1 MAKSNKKPA
10 AKKPTGKDVRKQP
23 TGKAVRKKPKLVEKV
38 MMVPV
43 ADIKYDTDNP
53 RLFHHGNNLNQKQ
66 VHEIL
71 YDEEDVLTLKK
82 QILVDGLDVYEEPY
96 LRKIGAKHWV
106 VVEGS
111 RRICAWKSIIDDINS
126 GKSTGVK
133 ASELRTMRCK
143 IIRSTATEADVRKF
157 LASEHIAKKK
167 DWSAPNKGLLIFLM
181 IDVDGETYRSVADDL
196 AMTAPGVER
205 LYKAYRMTV
214 KYCQLKGG
222 KYNGAFSYFD
232 EFLKKPILVKQA
244 QSDPGFM
251 DWLMDLIHEGKLV
264 EHKDIRKLAVLFDPN
279 EDATCQKLA
288 LDELNRPNGKLRKAY
303 QLFVDSSPKGSVEV
317 FENAARLVDG
327 ITIEQFNNL
336 LDRAL
341 LKPAMDKLAK
351 SLSNARK
358 LMNSV
363 VGTAGASAI

>member
-1 MAKSNKKPA
+1 
-10 AKKPTGKDVRKQP
+10 
-23 TGKAVRKKPKLVEKV
+23 L
-38 MMVPV
+38 
-43 ADIKYDTDNP
+43 
-53 RLFHHGNNLNQKQ
+53 
-66 VHEIL
+66 
-71 YDEEDVLTLKK
+71 
-82 QILVDGLDVYEEPY
+82 
-96 LRKIGAKHWV
+96 
-106 VVEGS
+106 
-111 RRICAWKSIIDDINS
+111 
-126 GKSTGVK
+126 
-133 ASELRTMRCK
+133 RCK

-205 LYKAYRMTV
+205 LYKAYRMTET
-214 KYCQLKGG
+214 YCQRKGG
-222 KYNGAFSYFD
+222 KYQRTFSYFD
-232 EFLKKPILVKQA
+232 EYLKKPILVKQA

-317 FENAARLVDG
+317 FENASRLVDA
-327 ITIEQFNNL
+327 ITIGQYKNL
-336 LDRAL
+336 RDTAL
-341 LKPAMDKLAK
+341 LKPAMDKLTK

>member
-1 MAKSNKKPA
+1 MSKSESKKPA
-10 AKKPTGKDVRKQP
+10 AKQP
-23 TGKAVRKKPKLVEKV
+23 TGRTVRKKPKLVEKI
-38 MMVPV
+38 MEVPL
-43 ADIKYDTDNP
+43 ADIKFATDNP

-66 VHEIL
+66 VNEIL
-71 YDEEDVLTLKK
+71 YDEEDVPTLKK

-111 RRICAWKSIIDDINS
+111 RRLCAWKSIIDDINS

-143 IIRSTATEADVRKF
+143 IIRSPATEADVRKF

-205 LYKAYRMTV
+205 LYKAYRMTE
-214 KYCQLKGG
+214 KYCQRKGG
-222 KYNGAFSYFD
+222 SHQRTFSYFD
-232 EFLKKPILVKQA
+232 EYLKKPILVKQA

-288 LDELNRPNGKLRKAY
+288 LDELNKPKAKLRKAY

-317 FENAARLVDG
+317 FLNAARLVDG

-341 LKPAMDKLAK
+341 LKPAMDKLSK

-363 VGTAGASAI
+363 VGTVGASAI

>member
-1 MAKSNKKPA
+1 MSKSKLQKPA
-10 AKKPTGKDVRKQP
+10 AKKPTGKV
-23 TGKAVRKKPKLVEKV
+23 VRKKPMLVEKV
-38 MMVPV
+38 MMVAV
-43 ADIKYDTDNP
+43 ADIKFATDNP

-66 VHEIL
+66 IQEIL
-71 YDEEDVLTLKK
+71 YDEEDVPTLKK

-205 LYKAYRMTV
+205 LYKAYRITE
-214 KYCQLKGG
+214 KYCQRKGG
-222 KYNGAFSYFD
+222 KYQRTFSYFD
-232 EFLKKPILVKQA
+232 EYLKKSILVKQA

-264 EHKDIRKLAVLFDPN
+264 EHKDIRKLADLFDPN
-279 EDATCQKLA
+279 EDGRCQKLA
-288 LDELNRPNGKLRKAY
+288 LNELNKPTGKFRKAY
-303 QLFVDSSPKGSVEV
+303 EMFVDYSPKGSVDVIEK
-317 FENAARLVDG
+317 AAKLVDAIPIG
-327 ITIEQFNNL
+327 TYKNL
-336 LDRAL
+336 LDVTL
-341 LKPAMDKLAK
+341 LKPALDKLTK
-351 SLSNARK
+351 SLNNARK
-358 LMNSV
+358 LMNSATA
-363 VGTAGASAI
+363 TAGASAI